1 MKIILS
7 FFFYACILSTTSAL
21 SYNVNT
27 YIPPKA
33 YVYLPLVRGEVEKVM
48 PETPSYGYF
57 GALVE
62 QESCISLTHKKCWDP
77 SSQLKTSRELGI
89 GLGMVTRAYNADGS
103 LRFDK
108 LTEMRNQY
116 KDSLKEFSWLT
127 VKERPDLQIR
137 AMVLMTK
144 DAYKSLWQVK
154 SEMERLA
161 MADAAYNGGL
171 GGLRKERT
179 ACGLKANCD
188 PQFWFKNI
196 EHTCLK
202 SKKALYGTRNA
213 CDINREHV
221 TYALKVRLPKYESYF
236 KSLKK

>member
-1 MKIILS
+1 MFKRLWLLAMLLIG
-7 FFFYACILSTTSAL
+7 FQVHAQD
-21 SYNVNT
+21 VKT
-27 YIPPKA
+27 YIPANA
-33 YVYLPLVRGEVEKVM
+33 YLYLPVVHTEVEAYM
-48 PETPSYGYF
+48 PDAPSYGYF
-57 GALVE
+57 GSLIE
-62 QESCISLTHKKCWDP
+62 QESCISLKHSRCWKP
-77 SSQLKTSRELGI
+77 TSELKTKRERGI
-89 GLGMVTRAYNADGS
+89 GLGQVTVAYREDGS
-103 LRFDK
+103 VRFDK
-108 LTEMRNQY
+108 IAELRAQY
-116 KDSLKEFSWLT
+116 KTSLKELSWLT